1 MQKQEAMRRGR
12 VISSLGGGA
21 MSSVAEEAV
30 TPERLVGTRVGRR
43 CFRHMEPRPGF
54 LRAGWVSALEPALTR
69 KSTAGGHPE
78 FGPPL
83 PRAPRVSQESL
94 AYEKCLG
101 LFGSEFWLLD
111 RGAACWRGRD
121 PGPGLSALPAL
132 RAATVEREMELRH
145 KNEMLRVEA
154 EARARAK
161 AERENAD
168 IIREQIRLRAAE
180 RRQTILESIR

>member
-1 MQKQEAMRRGR
+1 MRSVWASGLN
-12 VISSLGGGA
+12 SG
-21 MSSVAEEAV
+21 SSVDL
-30 TPERLVGTRVGRR
+30 P
-43 CFRHMEPRPGF
+43 
-54 LRAGWVSALEPALTR
+54 
-69 KSTAGGHPE
+69 AGGP
-78 FGPPL
+78 GTP
-83 PRAPRVSQESL
+83 
-94 AYEKCLG
+94 G
-101 LFGSEFWLLD
+101 L
-111 RGAACWRGRD
+111 
-121 PGPGLSALPAL
+121 GLSALPAL